1 MESNSMWPLPS
12 MCFRIVE
19 CSRSSFLFMT
29 GYGYATF
36 CLFIHPLVDI
46 WGHLSFPPLLQN
58 QDFYIAQI
66 VLELNLKLRVYFS
79 KG

>member
-29 GYGYATF
+29 GCGYATF

-46 WGHLSFPPLLQN
+46 WGHMSFPPPSKPGLH
-58 QDFYIAQI
+58 IAQI